1 MEQDTGGHSLVSTAD
16 NDTLS
21 RAFSLSDSDLL
32 GLQNGSAEVL
42 GDGANPDATS
52 NHLSQGDL
60 EALASIQEELDRM
73 GTASSQAS
81 FVEGIH
87 KKNHWFEFLL
97 FITKTEKVG
106 VCLSSEPSFLY

>member
-1 MEQDTGGHSLVSTAD
+1 MEQDTGGHSLVST
-16 NDTLS
+16 DTLS

-87 KKNHWFEFLL
+87 RKESL
-97 FITKTEKVG
+97 V
-106 VCLSSEPSFLY
+106 